1 MTFEAYRFFEINLVS
16 LNLFSFMLGVSWA
29 FFNQTLFGKKLGL
42 YIFLYYGSLAAW
54 YGVSYHALLQ
64 QVELAK
70 NSIGIRTQPSDTE
83 QKDEEEPLGLGNSR
97 WIVSDTLPREWG
109 LTHEDLDKLLKKDI
123 L

>member
-1 MTFEAYRFFEINLVS
+1 MTLEAYHFFDINLAS

-29 FFNQTLFGKKLGL
+29 FFNQTLFGKRLGL
-42 YIFLYYGSLAAW
+42 YIFIYFGSLAAW
-54 YGVSYHALLQ
+54 YGVSYNTLLH

-70 NSIGIRTQPSDTE
+70 NSIGIGTQPSDTE
-83 QKDEEEPLGLGNSR
+83 AKHKEEPLDLGKSR

-109 LTHEDLDKLLKKDI
+109 ITHEDLEKLLKKDV